1 MNDTKKNEGMNPSDN
16 LKPAELPV
24 KCPLCMGFGT
34 FSHGK
39 VLCNGCSGKGYVM
52 VKAEDKNEN

>member
-1 MNDTKKNEGMNPSDN
+1 MNPSDN